1 MATKRADSEITA
13 TLEQQQLGEQFKI
26 LDPARLPEK
35 PFSPNR
41 ERMYL
46 LSILG
51 AIAVGI
57 ALAAGAEYLDRGLR
71 SEDDVRLA
79 LALPV
84 LVTIPVITPAKGE
97 GSLRNKLFAG
107 SAAKMLVMAA
117 GATWWS

>member
-1 MATKRADSEITA
+1 
-13 TLEQQQLGEQFKI
+13 
-26 LDPARLPEK
+26 
-35 PFSPNR
+35 
-41 ERMYL
+41 MYV

-84 LVTIPVITPAKGE
+84 LATIPVITPAKGA
-97 GSLRNKLFAG
+97 LRNKLFAG

-117 GATWWS
+117 GAAWWS